1 MHGKLLIE
9 NSRHCSL
16 QSAKEWWC
24 GKGEYFE
31 TRGTFAI
38 HKIQRMY
45 FFKYCTMYMVY
56 LSGLLLIIY
65 CILHVSG
72 VGREQLLTPAAS
84 NFLMLL
90 RPQFVIHKVPVHNCS
105 IFLSTGNMND
115 REYQC
120 TIIFHR
126 TANLIISIKKNIT
139 SRVSVRIWEK
149 SEVRIRGEISKGISK
164 QISKEGG
171 RTLQNQLGSDVLFKK
186 SPRQCLL
193 FINLKYQNQNIA
205 AAKYAESQ
213 NKTSN
218 RQTHLALLIYQR

>member
-90 RPQFVIHKVPVHNCS
+90 RPQFVIHKVPVHKGS
-105 IFLSTGNMND
+105 FQKRFSGIRPLRGGGVPPFSAK
-115 REYQC
+115 E
-120 TIIFHR
+120 
-126 TANLIISIKKNIT
+126 KN
-139 SRVSVRIWEK
+139 
-149 SEVRIRGEISKGISK
+149 
-164 QISKEGG
+164 
-171 RTLQNQLGSDVLFKK
+171 
-186 SPRQCLL
+186 LL
-193 FINLKYQNQNIA
+193 FF
-205 AAKYAESQ
+205 
-213 NKTSN
+213 
-218 RQTHLALLIYQR
+218 RLIFR

>member
-1 MHGKLLIE
+1 
-9 NSRHCSL
+9 
-16 QSAKEWWC
+16 
-24 GKGEYFE
+24 
-31 TRGTFAI
+31 
-38 HKIQRMY
+38 
-45 FFKYCTMYMVY
+45 
-56 LSGLLLIIY
+56 
-65 CILHVSG
+65 
-72 VGREQLLTPAAS
+72 
-84 NFLMLL
+84 
-90 RPQFVIHKVPVHNCS
+90 
-105 IFLSTGNMND
+105 MND

-171 RTLQNQLGSDVLFKK
+171 RTLQNQLGSDVLFKQ

-193 FINLKYQNQNIA
+193 FINLKYQKQNIV

-218 RQTHLALLIYQR
+218 RQTHLALLIYQLWPVCLGLIWSNLILSYTVSTDLFCSQWKFCIVSKTDCKTCNDTIQQENWSWRGGAIEDTLIDLFTS